1 MARVI
6 PWLVTA
12 CLLPAALQAQPA
24 TPARDRSMPQTGT
37 AEIRGR
43 IFDAT
48 SGRPLSRVEV
58 RVLPNPTQIESRI
71 ALTGA
76 DGRYAIGGLP
86 AGTYTVS
93 ATKANFVRTSW
104 GEPRP
109 EGPGKRIP
117 VSDGERIPNIDLRL
131 TRTGVVM
138 GKIVDEF
145 GDPVTDVSVTAMR
158 YQFIQGSRRLAQS
171 GRGSQTNDI
180 GEFRIYGLTPG
191 QYYVS
196 ATLRNFNPVNTS
208 ASDAPD
214 RSAYAPT
221 FYPGTGNVADAQR
234 LAIEPGQSIAG
245 ITLMLLPIQAARI
258 SGTALDV
265 DGKPLNGMINVMQ
278 HVGATMTISNTAVPI
293 RPDGKFTVALTP
305 GDYTLRAFGQGGGN
319 IRASIE
325 LTVNGSDIDD
335 LRIVSTNPAK
345 IRGRMVFTESATG
358 APPPKMTAVD
368 LGAVRDWAVG
378 MPSRSQAK
386 ITDDG
391 AFEISLPPGHVLLRG
406 LVNGQTPPPTPGV
419 PPQNW
424 RLSRVLHNGVDVADS
439 GIDAASDATIDN
451 VIVEWTNQTFEAS
464 GKVTDADGQLVRDCF
479 VIVFAQD
486 PAHWT
491 VQTRHLS
498 VARPALD
505 DRFHVR
511 LLPGDYYVVAMN
523 DVETNAWTDPE
534 FLARARDRATKF
546 SIAPGETKT
555 IDLQLS
561 PAPVF

>member
-24 TPARDRSMPQTGT
+24 TPARDGAATPQSGT
-37 AEIRGR
+37 SAIRGR
-43 IFDAT
+43 ILDAAT
-48 SGRPLSRVEV
+48 GRPLSRAEV

-93 ATKANFVRTSW
+93 ATKPNFVRTSW

-117 VSDGERIPNIDLRL
+117 VGDGETIPNIDLRL
-131 TRTGVVM
+131 KRTGVVM
-138 GKIVDEF
+138 GKVVDEF
-145 GDPVTDVSVTAMR
+145 GDPVTDVFVTPMR
-158 YQFIQGSRRLAQS
+158 YQFVQGSRRLVQS

-180 GEFRIYGLTPG
+180 GEFRVYGLTPG
-191 QYYVS
+191 QYYIS
-196 ATLRNFNPVNTS
+196 ATLRNFNPVTVS

-221 FYPGTGNVADAQR
+221 FYPGTGNLADAQR

-245 ITLMLLPIQAARI
+245 ITLMLLPIQAARV
-258 SGTALDV
+258 SGSAIDGE
-265 DGKPLNGMINVMQ
+265 GKPMGGMINVVQ
-278 HVGATMTISNTAVPI
+278 RVGAAMIGNMAVPI

-305 GDYTLRAFGQGGGN
+305 GDYTLRAFGQFGGN
-319 IRASIE
+319 TTASID

-335 LRIVSTNPAK
+335 VRIVSTNPAT
-345 IRGRMVFTESATG
+345 IRGRMAFTESATG
-358 APPPKMTAVD
+358 APPPKMSAID
-368 LGAVRDWAVG
+368 LGAVREWAIG
-378 MPSRSQAK
+378 SPFRSQAK
-386 ITDDG
+386 VKDDG
-391 AFEISLPPGHVLLRG
+391 TFEISLPAGHVLLRG
-406 LVNGQTPPPTPGV
+406 LVNGQTPPPSPGA
-419 PPQNW
+419 PAQNW
-424 RLSRVLHNGVDVADS
+424 RLSRVLQNGVDVADT
-439 GIDAASDATIDN
+439 GIDVASDTTIDN

-464 GKVTDADGQLVRDCF
+464 GKVTDADGNAVRDCY

-498 VARPALD
+498 VSRPALD

-511 LLPGDYYVVAMN
+511 LLPGDYYAVAMN

-534 FLARARDRATKF
+534 FLAHARDRATRF
-546 SIAPGETKT
+546 SIAPGESKT
-555 IDLQLS
+555 IDLPLT